1 MKIRSG
7 FMLRQVM
14 GVHVIIGI
22 GQEAYRPNQILS
34 VNETGAFLW
43 NLMKEGAERRELADS
58 LTKEYGIDAE
68 TAEKDVDAFL
78 ARLRDKELIEE

>member
-14 GVHVIIGI
+14 GIYVIMGI
-22 GQEAYRPNQILS
+22 GRGAYRPNQVLS
-34 VNETGAFLW
+34 VNETGAYLW
-43 NLMKEGAERRELADS
+43 NLMKEGAERQDLANC
-58 LTKEYGIDAE
+58 LAKEYGIDLA

-78 ARLRDKELIEE
+78 VKLREKALIEE